1 MLHLPRKPQGALP
14 IDQEYEVFVHGYSEN
29 QLLIYA
35 RLNVSGLKKSYGLYL
50 LIMMLG
56 EATKHKN
63 TRIRSEVGR
72 F

>member
-1 MLHLPRKPQGALP
+1 MPHLPRKPQGALP
-14 IDQEYEVFVHGYSEN
+14 VDKEYDAFTHAYSDN

-35 RLNVSGLKKSYGLYL
+35 RLNMSGLKKSYDLYL